1 MRCRLTE
8 STNTSCKSN
17 RRGGRAAMANHYS
30 DVDLRS
36 RQNNSSHRTNEIDR
50 DRLIVR
56 RGQPF
61 SIAAQISDSELQN
74 GHLELVLH
82 LGKRDEVVIKVQR
95 ERSNADHWWFSQ
107 QPAQDEVILTL
118 HSPPV
123 AIVGQYRLAVLVM
136 SPNGHIVRKI
146 EGISFH
152 LLFNPWNKD
161 DAVYLPDEIL
171 LQEYLMNED
180 GIIYSGTAEYMGSIP
195 WNYGQFEDNIM
206 DICFEVLDN
215 SPEALKNSKMD
226 LERRSDPVYI
236 SRTITAM
243 VNANDD
249 RGVLAGKWEPP
260 YSEGVVPTKWTGS
273 VPILRQW
280 SSTGARAVKY
290 GQCWVFAGVACTVL
304 RCLGIPTRP
313 VTNFCSA
320 HDVDGNLCV
329 DMVDTF
335 NSRKDSCWNFHC
347 WVESWM
353 RRHDLPKGNNG
364 WQVLDPTPQ
373 ERSDGVFCCGP
384 CPVTAIKDGNLQVKY
399 DAPFIFAEVNADI
412 NHWRVLPDGRR
423 QKIHVDQSS
432 VGRKISTKSVY
443 GDNREDITLLYK
455 YPEGSHEERAV
466 FEKAGRRV
474 TQPTDESAEPPRLQ
488 LLIKHAKP
496 VFGSDFDVIAEVR
509 NDGDEDA
516 HVQLMVLATAVTYNS
531 IHQGEC
537 KKQTINVKVAAGE
550 GHREVLRLR
559 YKDYATCATEHH
571 LIRVKAFAEAQGQ
584 NQPVLTVT
592 DIPLSVPELAVQL
605 QGRAVVQQQMMA
617 NISFTNPLPV
627 PLKGGV
633 FTVEGS
639 GLLSAAQ
646 INVEGEIFPGQKVE
660 IRFSFSPVRMGVR
673 KLLVDFDS
681 DRLKDVK
688 GIATVVVREK
698 TKGYVPGIS
707 GIFGNLGLRD
717 ATRLVGF
724 PSGI

>member
-1 MRCRLTE
+1 
-8 STNTSCKSN
+8 
-17 RRGGRAAMANHYS
+17 MANHCLTS

-36 RQNNSSHRTNEIDR
+36 RENNSSHRTKEIDR

-61 SIAAQISDSELQN
+61 SIAVQICDSELQK

-95 ERSNADHWWFSQ
+95 QRSNAGHWWFSQ
-107 QPAQDEVILTL
+107 QALQDEVMLTL
-118 HSPPV
+118 HSPPA

-152 LLFNPWNKD
+152 LLFNPWNQD
-161 DAVYLPDEIL
+161 DAVYLPDETQ

-180 GIIYSGTAEYMGSIP
+180 GIIYSGTAEYISSIS

-215 SPEALKNSKMD
+215 SREALKNSEMD
-226 LERRSDPVYI
+226 MERRSDPVYI
-236 SRTITAM
+236 SRMITAM
-243 VNANDD
+243 VTPLKPKPRDEAHTTSVE
-249 RGVLAGKWEPP
+249 RF
-260 YSEGVVPTKWTGS
+260 KWTGS

-280 SSTGARAVKY
+280 SSSGARAVKY

-304 RCLGIPTRP
+304 RCLGIPTRL

-329 DMVDTF
+329 DLVDTF
-335 NSRKDSCWNFHC
+335 NSRKDSYWNFHC

-364 WQVLDPTPQ
+364 WQILDPTPQ

-384 CPVTAIKDGNLQVKY
+384 CPVTAIKEGNLQVKY

-412 NHWRVLPDGRR
+412 THWRVLPDGQR
-423 QKIHVDQSS
+423 QKVSP
-432 VGRKISTKSVY
+432 STVRSASHCASTQPNFLKLFC
-443 GDNREDITLLYK
+443 IIFTI
-455 YPEGSHEERAV
+455 GSNEERAV

-474 TQPTDESAEPPRLQ
+474 TQSTNEIAEPPRLQ

-509 NDGDEDA
+509 NNGDEDA
-516 HVQLMVLATAVTYNS
+516 HIQLMVLATAVTYNS
-531 IHQGEC
+531 LHQGEC
-537 KKQTINVKVAAGE
+537 KSQTIRVKVAAHA

-559 YKDYATCATEHH
+559 YKDYATCASEHH

-584 NQPVLTVT
+584 NQPFMTMT
-592 DIPLSVPELAVQL
+592 DIPLSVPELLVQL
-605 QGRAVVQQQMMA
+605 QGKAVVQQQVTA
-617 NISFTNPLPV
+617 NISFTNPLPA

-633 FTVEGS
+633 FTVEGA
-639 GLLSAAQ
+639 GLLSAAP
-646 INVEGEIFPGQKVE
+646 IHVEGEIFPGQKVE
-660 IRFSFSPVRMGVR
+660 IRFSFSPVRTGVR

-688 GIATVVVREK
+688 GTATVVVRK
-698 TKGYVPGIS
+698 KSRAYIPGIS
-707 GIFGNLGLRD
+707 GIFGNLGFETFTD
-717 ATRLVGF
+717 NF
-724 PSGI
+724 IFD